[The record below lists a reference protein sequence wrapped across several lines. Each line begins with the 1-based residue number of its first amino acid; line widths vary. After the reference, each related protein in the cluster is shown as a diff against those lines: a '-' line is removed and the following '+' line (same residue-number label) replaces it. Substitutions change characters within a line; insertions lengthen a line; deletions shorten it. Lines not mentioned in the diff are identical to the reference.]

1 MKMFLFFFLFCST
14 FFKSTKST
22 FKFIVQYIDY
32 MYYIFNLPEHI
43 KKLILDYI
51 PLWWMPHGTIA
62 KINTYTS
69 LLDGII
75 LYNHIWCCNWFY
87 HKTGCFTLNNKVMTI
102 HTKYFTITKIL
113 QINNVA
119 YYK

>member
-1 MKMFLFFFLFCST
+1 
-14 FFKSTKST
+14 
-22 FKFIVQYIDY
+22 

-75 LYNHIWCCNWFY
+75 LYNYIWNCNWFY

-113 QINNVA
+113 RINNIA